1 MSKAIKHIYKL
12 HNNPFFLTPVIIG
25 FYNKYHSQDKN
36 LLLAYL
42 ILPLV
47 LHDETK
53 NWLKKAI
60 ASSSLSSFGRKKE
73 NYYGLPDRLVEY
85 KHLTNQCLQYAQDNK
100 LISIHEDLSV
110 EVLSTE
116 LRCSGQLKDS
126 LKASENFVKIIKDLD
141 VITIYRLLG
150 VKSL

>member
-1 MSKAIKHIYKL
+1 MSKAINHIYKL
-12 HNNPFFLTPVIIG
+12 YNNPFIFTPVIIG
-25 FYNKYHSQDKN
+25 FYNKYHSQDKD

-53 NWLKKAI
+53 NWLKKARS
-60 ASSSLSSFGRKKE
+60 SSSLSSFGRKKE
-73 NYYGLPDRLVEY
+73 NYYGLPYRLAEY

-100 LISIHEDLSV
+100 FISIQEDLSV
-110 EVLSTE
+110 KILNSE
-116 LRCSGQLKDS
+116 LHCLGQLKDS
-126 LKASENFVKIIKDLD
+126 LKASENFVKVIKNLD
-141 VITIYRLLG
+141 VIAIYRLLG